1 MCIQEISKLGR
12 FEFWYFTM
20 HKILKKKL
28 LFWNYFQVKKI
39 DLPYDKTKEQRRA
52 FCFVEFKEEDA
63 VKKIT
68 DQAVHKI
75 KDQEVRIHVCL

>member
-1 MCIQEISKLGR
+1 MYTGNLKARKIWILILYNAQN
-12 FEFWYFTM
+12 FERNLM
-20 HKILKKKL
+20 
-28 LFWNYFQVKKI
+28 FWNYFQVKKI

>member
-1 MCIQEISKLGR
+1 M
-12 FEFWYFTM
+12 
-20 HKILKKKL
+20 
-28 LFWNYFQVKKI
+28 FWNYFQVKKI

-75 KDQEVRIHVCL
+75 KDQEVRIHVCLQILAPEGYSITICLSDFSIR

>member
-1 MCIQEISKLGR
+1 MKK
-12 FEFWYFTM
+12 F
-20 HKILKKKL
+20 ILFFQSNQSRENKKL
-28 LFWNYFQVKKI
+28 IIFFSLQVKKI

-68 DQAVHKI
+68 EQSVHKI
-75 KDQEVRIHVCL
+75 KDQEVRFYGFH

>member
-1 MCIQEISKLGR
+1 M
-12 FEFWYFTM
+12 
-20 HKILKKKL
+20 KIKKL
-28 LFWNYFQVKKI
+28 IIFFSLQVKKI

-68 DQAVHKI
+68 EQSVHKI
-75 KDQEVRIHVCL
+75 KDQEVRFYGFHQLLAPEGSLDHHLSVR

>member
-1 MCIQEISKLGR
+1 MVYYYL
-12 FEFWYFTM
+12 
-20 HKILKKKL
+20 
-28 LFWNYFQVKKI
+28 QVKKI

>member
-1 MCIQEISKLGR
+1 
-12 FEFWYFTM
+12 M
-20 HKILKKKL
+20 HKILKKSNVLK
-28 LFWNYFQVKKI
+28 YFQVKKI